1 MLFVYSFRD
10 NFILNNQLW
19 GSSQKKLISLT
30 RCYLAAVFFWGGEG
44 ESGHWNPSDFA
55 TSTLCLLIVSLCRFL
70 LGGHFCNTVSQQT
83 LWSSVPYSL
92 SIPSSFTFLGCWWKS
107 CVADVVIF
115 NEFRTNILSLHCVQL
130 SSFTGKSR
138 PLMRTESYL
147 ICEYKEKLQNVVK
160 IFFILVKR
168 QKKVLF

>member
-1 MLFVYSFRD
+1 MGFISKEVNLPHQMLFGCSF
-10 NFILNNQLW
+10 
-19 GSSQKKLISLT
+19 
-30 RCYLAAVFFWGGEG
+30 FFGGEG

-55 TSTLCLLIVSLCRFL
+55 TSTLCLLIVSLCRSL

-130 SSFTGKSR
+130 LSFTGKSR

-160 IFFILVKR
+160 IFFYSSKEAEEGAILRFKTSLPSFR
-168 QKKVLF
+168 WQNF